1 MKWWKNDAI
10 IQRKIKNLCSYAFYY
25 KVFKMIYKLENVS
38 GFILIYHTAG
48 TLLLDPFIACRTIK
62 FGVADVKTVSSHT
75 LYAWGTNIKT
85 TTQPYHQS
93 IHNRTIRFRKQNK

>member
-62 FGVADVKTVSSHT
+62 FGVADVKKFTKFGRFDLFHVGSTQRNCVFTYTVCMG
-75 LYAWGTNIKT
+75 Y
-85 TTQPYHQS
+85 
-93 IHNRTIRFRKQNK
+93 